1 MKNLHKA
8 NARLTH
14 DLRKTGEIYLRRTYT
29 GFARQMKYTYTGL
42 TQDLRKTG
50 LVVES

>member
-14 DLRKTGEIYLRRTYT
+14 DLRETGEIYLRRAN
-29 GFARQMKYTYTGL
+29 ARQMKYAYAGL
-42 TQDLRKTG
+42 TQDR
-50 LVVES
+50 

>member
-8 NARLTH
+8 NAGLTH
-14 DLRKTGEIYLRRTYT
+14 DLRKTGEIYLHKAY
-29 GFARQMKYTYTGL
+29 ARQMKYTYTRL
-42 TQDLRKTG
+42 THDLRKTG